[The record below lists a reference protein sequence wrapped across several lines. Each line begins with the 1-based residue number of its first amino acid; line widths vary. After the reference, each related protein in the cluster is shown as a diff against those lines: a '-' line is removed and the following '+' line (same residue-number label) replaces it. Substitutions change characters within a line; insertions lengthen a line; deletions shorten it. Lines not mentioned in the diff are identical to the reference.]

1 MVACASGDLAKVE
14 QMLADGADPN
24 YLSDLGGTPLTWA
37 VAWDRQEV
45 VECLLRNGAEVELP
59 ARPARS
65 PLMHAASRGNEAI
78 VAILMAHGADPSRR
92 DTDGQLPVD
101 LAKGTGRADCAV
113 LIEQLAKLTA
123 GPIRCASVLMSS
135 RYRGCQGRHW
145 RQRR

>member
-1 MVACASGDLAKVE
+1 MVACASGDLGKVE

-78 VAILMAHGADPSRR
+78 VALLMAHGADPSRR
-92 DTDGQLPVD
+92 DKDGQLPVD
-101 LAKGTGRADCAV
+101 LANGTGCPDCAI

-123 GPIRCASVLMSS
+123 KPVRCASMLTSI
-135 RYRGCQGRHW
+135 RYGHCHGGFRRN
-145 RQRR
+145 RQ